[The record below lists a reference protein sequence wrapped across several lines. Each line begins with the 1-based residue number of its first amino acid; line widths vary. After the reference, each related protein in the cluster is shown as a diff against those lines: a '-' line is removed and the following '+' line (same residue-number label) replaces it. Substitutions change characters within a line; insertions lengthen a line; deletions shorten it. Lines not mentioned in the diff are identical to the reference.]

1 MLLGVVIV
9 KNLSQFGSMLTNHW
23 PEKSQYELVG
33 LTVPDSLPLPMSSA
47 FEDFLRFSCKD
58 SLIGLFD
65 DFFQSFKFTYFSLK
79 GDSSYQYEGD
89 RTRDDIVNFAL
100 RLVGASV
107 NKIESKSDF
116 EAAKKRSELFFIFS
130 GEMSGI
136 EWENY
141 EKIATHLQQHE
152 FFYQADATLA
162 EKLSGVK
169 ETQTIRIYKDG
180 HSFKFDGKY
189 SF

>member
-65 DFFQSFKFTYFSLK
+65 DFF
-79 GDSSYQYEGD
+79 
-89 RTRDDIVNFAL
+89 
-100 RLVGASV
+100 
-107 NKIESKSDF
+107 
-116 EAAKKRSELFFIFS
+116 
-130 GEMSGI
+130 
-136 EWENY
+136 
-141 EKIATHLQQHE
+141 
-152 FFYQADATLA
+152 
-162 EKLSGVK
+162 
-169 ETQTIRIYKDG
+169 
-180 HSFKFDGKY
+180 
-189 SF
+189 